1 MNINK
6 YNSYIHKTR
15 NIYAYYANKR
25 ERKDMASKF
34 SEQERAYVHD
44 KLIQYGRTLFG
55 DLGLKKTT
63 IGDLTKRVDI
73 AQGTFYH
80 FFDSKESLYFEILE
94 QEEHNIRKALLDKIK
109 SEDTLNKAAL
119 RDLLQQALQFLD
131 ESPILQQLFDHT
143 TMEQL
148 LRKLPPEKLNHHN
161 KKDID
166 FLVPYIEKWQADG
179 VMKQISPDIIVSM
192 FRSLIILS
200 LQKDM
205 IGEASFEA
213 TMDQFIKFMA
223 DGLIND

>member
-1 MNINK
+1 V
-6 YNSYIHKTR
+6 
-15 NIYAYYANKR
+15 AA
-25 ERKDMASKF
+25 KF
-34 SEQERAYVHD
+34 SEQEKAYVHD
-44 KLIQYGRTLFG
+44 KLIQHGRTLFG
-55 DLGLKKTT
+55 DLGLRKTT
-63 IGDLTKRVDI
+63 IGDLIKRVDI

-94 QEEHNIRKALLDKIK
+94 QEEHDIRKALLDKIE
-109 SEDTLNKAAL
+109 SGDTLTKVAF
-119 RDLLQQALQFLD
+119 RDFLKQALQFLN

-179 VMKQISPDIIVSM
+179 VMKQISPDIIVNL

-205 IGEASFEA
+205 IGESNFEE
-213 TMDQFIKFMA
+213 TMDQFVQFVA
-223 DGLIND
+223 DGLIID